1 MLTACE
7 VRWEK
12 GQDDLPTAT
21 ITARGQVRKEH
32 ELLSALEL
40 CDDFSVE
47 RLDEARVRVV
57 FKLKPGD
64 GQADPLQSTIGNRQS
79 AITSSP
85 HMLSL
90 GREELLEEAAHLGI
104 GDQVGP
110 KTHMATLRRLVFQAR
125 SRPPQSPIP
134 NP

>member
-32 ELLSALEL
+32 ELLSALEM
-40 CDDFSVE
+40 CDDFAVE
-47 RLDEARVRVV
+47 RLDEARVKVV
-57 FKLKPGD
+57 FRLKSPARDPGN
-64 GQADPLQSTIGNRQS
+64 GS
-79 AITSSP
+79 AAP
-85 HMLSL
+85 HPLSL
-90 GREELLEEAAHLGI
+90 SREELLEEAAHLGI

-110 KTHMATLRRLVFQAR
+110 KTHMATLRRLVMQAR
-125 SRPPQSPIP
+125 QRSRV
-134 NP
+134 